1 MKELLVSL
9 LLVTQ
14 FSCISKAQENDTT
27 TQILTTDSLQ
37 TDTLSLLFAG
47 DLMQHQGQI
56 NAART
61 ATGGYDYSSYF
72 EYVKD
77 EIQSADFAIAN
88 LEVTL
93 GGKPYKGYPAFSAP
107 DEYLTAIH
115 NAGFNVLI
123 TANNHSLDRGRK
135 GLERTIQLIDSLKIP
150 HAGTYLN
157 AEERENKYP
166 LLLEK
171 KGFRIA
177 ILNYTYGT
185 NGIPVTPPNIVNY
198 TDTTIISKDIE
209 ASKTMN
215 PDAIIACMHWG
226 IEYQSLPDK
235 EQKFLTDWLLRK
247 GVNHII
253 GCHPHVVQP
262 IEVREDS
269 LTNGKHLVVYSLGNY
284 ISNMSAR
291 RTDGGLMVK
300 MELVKDSTTRLNHCE
315 YSLVWTA
322 RPVQSGKKNHQL
334 LPINFPTDSISV
346 NARNSLRIFANDAR
360 SLFSKHNR
368 GIKEYLF
375 YKKKVAES
383 FGDLKIISI
392 FAPIRLSSIHT
403 SSSSRQC
410 DNTSRFSMFISR

>member
-322 RPVQSGKKNHQL
+322 RPAQSGKKNHQL

-375 YKKKVAES
+375 YKKNRHKAQRKAKFYINKCRS
-383 FGDLKIISI
+383 ASCMQSGWKRTP
-392 FAPIRLSSIHT
+392 A
-403 SSSSRQC
+403 
-410 DNTSRFSMFISR
+410 

>member
-1 MKELLVSL
+1 MWDKVIYTKEEYMRSFKAANDILLSYGITSMHDGSFYGEETIGLYQEACEKGLIKVRMYNL
-9 LLVTQ
+9 LYHAYGKTKT
-14 FSCISKAQENDTT
+14 IEW
-27 TQILTTDSLQ
+27 
-37 TDTLSLLFAG
+37 
-47 DLMQHQGQI
+47 I
-56 NAART
+56 NKFI
-61 ATGGYDYSSYF
+61 ATGIKGGLGNEAF
-72 EYVKD
+72 RLGHVKILID
-77 EIQSADFAIAN
+77 VSTSGPSCA
-88 LEVTL
+88 TT
-93 GGKPYKGYPAFSAP
+93 KPYSHNPHLKGIQLYTQEESDDIIIKA
-107 DEYLTAIH
+107 H

-198 TDTTIISKDIE
+198 IDTTIISKDIE
-209 ASKTMN
+209 ASKTLN

-235 EQKFLTDWLLRK
+235 EQKFLTYWLLQK

-269 LTNGKHLVVYSLGNY
+269 LTNEKHLVVYSLGNY

-322 RPVQSGKKNHQL
+322 RPVQSKKKNHQL

-360 SLFSKHNR
+360 ALFNKHNR

-375 YKKKVAES
+375 YKKK
-383 FGDLKIISI
+383 
-392 FAPIRLSSIHT
+392 
-403 SSSSRQC
+403 
-410 DNTSRFSMFISR
+410 

>member
-198 TDTTIISKDIE
+198 IDTTIISKDIE
-209 ASKTMN
+209 ASKTLN
-215 PDAIIACMHWG
+215 PDDRIPVTPRQRT
-226 IEYQSLPDK
+226 EVSD
-235 EQKFLTDWLLRK
+235 LLAASK
-247 GVNHII
+247 
-253 GCHPHVVQP
+253 
-262 IEVREDS
+262 
-269 LTNGKHLVVYSLGNY
+269 
-284 ISNMSAR
+284 
-291 RTDGGLMVK
+291 
-300 MELVKDSTTRLNHCE
+300 
-315 YSLVWTA
+315 
-322 RPVQSGKKNHQL
+322 
-334 LPINFPTDSISV
+334 
-346 NARNSLRIFANDAR
+346 R
-360 SLFSKHNR
+360 SKSHN
-368 GIKEYLF
+368 
-375 YKKKVAES
+375 
-383 FGDLKIISI
+383 
-392 FAPIRLSSIHT
+392 RLSSACCAT
-403 SSSSRQC
+403 YRSSRRQS
-410 DNTSRFSMFISR
+410 DKREASGSIFIGKLYFQYVRPSHGWRLDGQNGISKR